1 MSWTAGLSTIA
12 GRAKRTRQLGD
23 GLVHARHANRLGLD
37 LLANLLEV
45 VVSPTV
51 DVQEVAEF
59 PLLLPLAVGRFRR
72 RQVDQLE
79 DQRPSGDDAGAAR
92 EEVLRRT
99 SAAPRHGCETRLAD
113 DSLEHR

>member
-1 MSWTAGLSTIA
+1 LSWTAGLSTTSE
-12 GRAKRTRQLGD
+12 RVSRTRQLGD

-37 LLANLLEV
+37 LLPNLLEV
-45 VVSPTV
+45 IVSPTV
-51 DVQEVAEF
+51 DVQEFAEF

-92 EEVLRRT
+92 EEVLRRV
-99 SAAPRHGCETRLAD
+99 LAV
-113 DSLEHR
+113 HK